1 MAGCLYDPNAISERW
16 LRFIDEIMDGSEED
30 SVYLQK
36 LGGYFLWG
44 KRPEQIIQFF
54 KGDGGDG
61 KSVFVETIRKLLG
74 DYQITLPALSLS
86 SKNPSSIPND
96 IARISGARL
105 VAVSELPKAMHLNT
119 QLVKGISGGD
129 TMTARFLHQEFFDF
143 EPEAVLLVVTNFYPF
158 GNIEDEA
165 YFRRLRILRFPRNFS
180 DGAPDLHLR
189 ERLATELPGILNW
202 AIQGYNLYRSEGLSP
217 TTSMCNE
224 LQQYQRFT
232 DPIDGFFET
241 SIEVTNVTAN
251 FIPTDE
257 LLDAAQKFGRQE
269 DRDSIHKTDLVRYMR
284 SRGFNRVQRRD
295 GRARV
300 RGYSGIKVVEYKED
314 NLPF

>member
-1 MAGCLYDPNAISERW
+1 
-16 LRFIDEIMDGSEED
+16 
-30 SVYLQK
+30 
-36 LGGYFLWG
+36 
-44 KRPEQIIQFF
+44 
-54 KGDGGDG
+54 
-61 KSVFVETIRKLLG
+61 
-74 DYQITLPALSLS
+74 
-86 SKNPSSIPND
+86 
-96 IARISGARL
+96 
-105 VAVSELPKAMHLNT
+105 MHLNT

-232 DPIDGFFET
+232 DPLDGFFET